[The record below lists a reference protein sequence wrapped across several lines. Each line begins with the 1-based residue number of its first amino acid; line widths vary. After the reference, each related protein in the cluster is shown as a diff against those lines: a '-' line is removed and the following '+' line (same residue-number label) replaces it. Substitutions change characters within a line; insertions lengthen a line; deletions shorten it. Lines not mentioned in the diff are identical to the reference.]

1 MLLLAIETAT
11 PETSAALLR
20 DGRLLA
26 EERGAAGR
34 PTAETLLP
42 AVDALLHRSATPLA
56 AVEAFAVSIGP
67 GSFTSLRIGLATVK
81 GLAFGSRRPAVP
93 VPTLRALART
103 APAGEGPVVALL
115 DARRG
120 ELYAAA
126 FEGADLAPSALLPEG
141 VYTVDALGERL
152 PESCRLTGQGVAVC
166 GEALRALR
174 GPGVVC
180 VPEAVGVARAAHV
193 GALGA
198 RLLAEGAGIDAGRL
212 VPYYLRRAEAEVKRT
227 GRRFEGAGARAG
239 GGARSRIDE
248 AL

>member
-1 MLLLAIETAT
+1 MLLLAVETAT
-11 PETSAALLR
+11 PDTSAALLR
-20 DGRLLA
+20 DGDLLA

-42 AVDALLHRSATPLA
+42 AVDALLARCAVRLD

-81 GLAFGSRRPAVP
+81 GLAFGSGRPAVA

-103 APAGEGPVVALL
+103 AAPGPGPVVALL

-126 FEGADLAPSALLPEG
+126 FEGDALTPATLLPEG
-141 VYTVDALGERL
+141 VYGVSALRERL
-152 PESCRLTGQGVAVC
+152 PARCRLTGEGVAVC
-166 GEALRALR
+166 GTALRAAL

-180 VPEAVGVARAAHV
+180 TPPQDGAARAAHV
-193 GALGA
+193 GVLGA
-198 RLLAEGAGIDAGRL
+198 RLLAEGAGVDVVRL
-212 VPYYLRRAEAEVKRT
+212 VPHYLRRAQAEVVRT
-227 GRRFEGAGARAG
+227 GRRFESAGDA
-239 GGARSRIDE
+239 
-248 AL
+248 

>member
-1 MLLLAIETAT
+1 VLLLAVETAT

-20 DGRLLA
+20 DGQLLA

-42 AVDALLHRSATPLA
+42 TVEQLLGRCAADLD

-67 GSFTSLRIGLATVK
+67 GSFTSLRIGLATIK
-81 GLAFGSRRPAVP
+81 GLAFGTGRPAVA

-103 APAGEGPVVALL
+103 APAGAGPAVALL

-126 FEGADLAPSALLPEG
+126 FDAEGLAPAALLPEG
-141 VYTVDALGERL
+141 VYSVASLCERL
-152 PESCRLTGQGVAVC
+152 PAVCRLTGEGVAVC
-166 GEALRALR
+166 GEALRAAL

-180 VPEAVGVARAAHV
+180 VPTQVGIARAAHV

-198 RLLAEGAGIDAGRL
+198 QLLAEGAGVDAARL
-212 VPYYLRRAEAEVKRT
+212 VPHYLRRAQAEVVRT
-227 GRRFEGAGARAG
+227 GQRFERVADAPDG
-239 GGARSRIDE
+239 G
-248 AL
+248 

>member
-1 MLLLAIETAT
+1 MLLLAVETAT
-11 PETSAALLR
+11 PDTSAALLR
-20 DGRLLA
+20 DGDLIA

-42 AVDALLHRSATPLA
+42 ALDALLGRCAASLD

-81 GLAFGSRRPAVP
+81 GLAFGSGRSAVA
-93 VPTLRALART
+93 VPTLRALAHT
-103 APAGEGPVVALL
+103 APPGSGPVVALL

-126 FEGADLAPSALLPEG
+126 FEGEALTPAALLPEG
-141 VYTVDALGERL
+141 VYTVASLRERL
-152 PESCRLTGQGVAVC
+152 PAICRLTGEGVAVC
-166 GEALRALR
+166 GAALRAAL

-180 VPEAVGVARAAHV
+180 VPTQVGAARAAHV

-198 RLLAEGAGIDAGRL
+198 RLLAEGAGVDAARL
-212 VPYYLRRAEAEVKRT
+212 VPHYLRRAEAEVVRT
-227 GRRFEGAGARAG
+227 GRRFESAGDRPDG
-239 GGARSRIDE
+239 G
-248 AL
+248 